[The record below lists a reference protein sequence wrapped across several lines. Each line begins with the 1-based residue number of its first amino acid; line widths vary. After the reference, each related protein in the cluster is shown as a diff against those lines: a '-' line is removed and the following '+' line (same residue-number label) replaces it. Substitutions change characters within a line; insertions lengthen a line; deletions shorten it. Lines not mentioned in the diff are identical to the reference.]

1 MVSVGVLAM
10 VFALFMARAS
20 KNASRARKPRGR
32 AELAKHPRTSIAA
45 ASEGL
50 LRVTGRV
57 CRRGEPLRDPLNDQP
72 CVAFQLLVWGRD
84 AFTGWV
90 PLLDVREGQTFVVA
104 DEGGEALVDLS
115 GPYDLFLKLDRR
127 GSNRLLR
134 NSITPAQLKA
144 LRELVD
150 RPTLEA
156 KHWLGYWSTLRYRVG
171 VLGEGDE
178 VSALGYA
185 ARETSAVGARPNLRT
200 PPLRLVLRG
209 TDERPLLIG
218 K

>member
-1 MVSVGVLAM
+1 MVSVAVLAV

-32 AELAKHPRTSIAA
+32 AELANHPRTTIES

-57 CRRGEPLRDPLNDQP
+57 CRRGEPLRDPINDQP
-72 CVAFQLLVWGRD
+72 CVAFQLLIWGRD
-84 AFTGWV
+84 ALTGWM

-104 DEGGEALVDLS
+104 DESGEALVDLS

-134 NSITPAQLKA
+134 HSITPAQLKA
-144 LRELVD
+144 LRGLVD
-150 RPTLEA
+150 RPKIKA
-156 KHWLGYWSTLRYRVG
+156 KHWLGYWSTLRYRAG
-171 VLGEGDE
+171 VLDEGHE
-178 VSALGYA
+178 VSVLGYA
-185 ARETSAVGARPNLRT
+185 ACEASAVGERPNLRA
-200 PPLRLVLRG
+200 PPRRLVLRG

-218 K
+218 T